1 MSFQDRSSG
10 RPANDYS
17 PLTAARIFPADFLW
31 GSATA
36 AYQIEGG
43 ATEGG
48 RGPSIWD
55 TFSHT
60 PGRTL
65 NGDTGDVA
73 ADHFHRWR
81 EDVAHLKNLGLGAYR
96 FSISWPRVQPGG
108 AGEFNP
114 EGIAFYS
121 ALVDA
126 LIQAGIE
133 PVVTL
138 YHWDL
143 PQELED
149 AGGWANRETAYRFA
163 EYAERMARELGA
175 RVAVWTTLN
184 EPWCSAYLGY
194 ASGVHAPGRTDGAAA
209 LAAVH
214 HLNLAHGLAG
224 RAIRGVLGD
233 EAKLSITLN
242 LHVIRPDDPG
252 SAADADAVRRID
264 ALGNRAFLGPL
275 LDGAYPADLLAGTS
289 HVTDW
294 SFVRD
299 GDLEAINVPLDILGV
314 NYYAP
319 MRVRHFSGEGERV
332 LADGHGDSAAT
343 PWVGVDDIEFV
354 QQPGPYTAM
363 GWNIEPAGLTE
374 LLLSLHTTY
383 PDQPLMI
390 TENGAAFGDDVAAD
404 GRVHDERRV
413 AYLHDH
419 LEAVGAALDGG
430 ADVRGYFV
438 WSLMDNFEWGYGYE
452 RRFGIVRVDYATLAR
467 IWKDSAFWYRELART
482 NTLPPIAAAAQL
494 T

>member
-1 MSFQDRSSG
+1 MSTARTFP
-10 RPANDYS
+10 PA
-17 PLTAARIFPADFLW
+17 FLW

-43 ATEGG
+43 AAEGG

-65 NGDTGDVA
+65 DGDTGDVA
-73 ADHFHRWR
+73 VDHFHRWR
-81 EDVAHLKNLGLGAYR
+81 EDVAEMKRLGLGAYR
-96 FSISWPRVQPGG
+96 FSISWSRVQPGG
-108 AGEFNP
+108 TGEFNAD
-114 EGIAFYS
+114 GIAFYS
-121 ALVDA
+121 NLVDE
-126 LIQAGIE
+126 LIAAGIA

-149 AGGWANRETAYRFA
+149 AGGWTNRETAYRFG
-163 EYAERMARELGA
+163 EYAERMARELGD
-175 RVAVWTTLN
+175 RVSVWTTFN

-194 ASGVHAPGRTDGAAA
+194 ASGVHAPGRTEPAAA

-233 EAKLSITLN
+233 DAKLSITLN
-242 LHVIRPDDPG
+242 LHVTRPDDPT
-252 SAADADAVRRID
+252 SAADREAVRRID
-264 ALGNRAFLGPL
+264 DVGNGVFLGPL
-275 LDGAYPADLLAGTS
+275 LDGAYPATLFADTA

-294 SFVRD
+294 SFVHD
-299 GDLEAINVPLDILGV
+299 GDLDTIRVPLDILGV
-314 NYYAP
+314 NYYSTG
-319 MRVRHFSGEGERV
+319 RVRHYSGVGERSQ
-332 LADGHGDSAAT
+332 ADGHGASEAS
-343 PWVGVDDIEFV
+343 PWVGVDDVEFV
-354 QQPGPYTAM
+354 EQPGPYTEM

-374 LLLSLHTTY
+374 LLLRLHATY

-390 TENGAAFGDDVAAD
+390 TENGAAFADEVAPD
-404 GRVHDERRV
+404 GRIHDERRV
-413 AYLHDH
+413 TYLHDH
-419 LEAVGAALDGG
+419 LEAVGVAIDAG

-438 WSLMDNFEWGYGYE
+438 WSLLDNFEWAYGYSK
-452 RRFGIVRVDYATLAR
+452 RFGIIRVDFDTLER
-467 IWKDSAFWYRELART
+467 TWKDSAFWYRELART
-482 NTLPPIAAAAQL
+482 HALPEIAAAAAL

>member
-1 MSFQDRSSG
+1 MSTMR
-10 RPANDYS
+10 
-17 PLTAARIFPADFLW
+17 TFPPGFRW

-55 TFSHT
+55 TYSHT
-60 PGRTL
+60 PGRTR

-81 EDVAHLKNLGLGAYR
+81 EDVGHLSELGLGAYR

-108 AGEFNP
+108 SGRFNP
-114 EGIAFYS
+114 AGIAFYS
-121 ALVDA
+121 ELVDA
-126 LIQAGIE
+126 LVAAGIE

-163 EYAERMARELGA
+163 EYAERMAVELGA
-175 RVAVWTTLN
+175 RVSVWTTFN

-194 ASGVHAPGRTDGAAA
+194 ASGVHAPGRTDGADA

-224 RAIRGVLGD
+224 RAIRRVLGD
-233 EAKLSITLN
+233 VAKLSITLN
-242 LHVIRPDDPG
+242 LHVNRPNDPT
-252 SAADADAVRRID
+252 SAADLDAVRRID
-264 ALGNRAFLGPL
+264 AVANRAFLGPL
-275 LDGAYPADLLAGTS
+275 LDGAYPADLLADTA

-294 SFVRD
+294 SFVHD
-299 GDLEAINVPLDILGV
+299 GDLGVIRVPLDVLGV
-314 NYYAP
+314 NYYSTG
-319 MRVRHFSGEGERV
+319 RVRRV
-332 LADGHGDSAAT
+332 AGVDGADRRRADGHGDSTAS
-343 PWVGVDDIEFV
+343 PWVGVSDVEFC

-363 GWNIEPAGLTE
+363 GWNIEPRGLTE
-374 LLLSLHTTY
+374 LLLSLHATY

-390 TENGAAFGDDVAAD
+390 TENGAAFDDVVTAD

-419 LEAVGAALDGG
+419 LEAVGAAIDAG
-430 ADVRGYFV
+430 ADVLGYFV
-438 WSLMDNFEWGYGYE
+438 WSLLDNFEWSYGYD
-452 RRFGIVRVDYATLAR
+452 RRFGIIRVDYDTQER
-467 IWKDSAFWYRELART
+467 RWKDSAHWYRAVAHT
-482 NTLPPIAAAAQL
+482 NTLPPRP
-494 T
+494 